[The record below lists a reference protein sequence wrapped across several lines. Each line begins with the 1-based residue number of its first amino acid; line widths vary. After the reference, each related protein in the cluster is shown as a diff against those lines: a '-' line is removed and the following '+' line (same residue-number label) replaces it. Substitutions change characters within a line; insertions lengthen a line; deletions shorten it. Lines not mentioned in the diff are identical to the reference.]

1 MARKKKEEQ
10 ATEGQANAAPQE
22 VKTDAK
28 PAEKPEEPAKP
39 KEKAETKAEPKP
51 EIPSTLPSDLLDEE
65 VEESETESEEPKE
78 KQTFSAELLEKVRL
92 FNKWSFKDIT
102 VNDESLVNFINL
114 RPIIIPHTSGK
125 HSAKKFWKSEK
136 ISIVERFVNKM
147 LAPGLVGK
155 RIKGRGASHYM
166 GKKQKALQILYN
178 AFVIVE
184 AKTGKNPIQA
194 LVDSIINVAPRE
206 EITRISMG
214 GISYQQAVDISPQ
227 RRVDLS
233 IKFIIQSTLGLAY
246 NGLKPIDELIADE
259 LILSS
264 RNDVNSK
271 SIKRRD
277 ELERIAYLAR

>member
-10 ATEGQANAAPQE
+10 TAEGQSSAAPQE
-22 VKTDAK
+22 AKAEEK
-28 PAEKPEEPAKP
+28 PAEKA
-39 KEKAETKAEPKP
+39 AEPEKEQP
-51 EIPSTLPSDLLDEE
+51 KNEPKAVIMSSSLPADLLEEE
-65 VEESETESEEPKE
+65 VEESEMESEAPKE
-78 KQTFSAELLEKVRL
+78 KETFSAELLEKVRL
-92 FNKWSFKDIT
+92 FNKWSFKDIS

-125 HSAKKFWKSEK
+125 HSKKKFWKSEK

-147 LAPGLVGK
+147 LAPGLISK

-178 AFVIVE
+178 AFVIIE

-227 RRVDLS
+227 RRVDLA

-271 SIKRRD
+271 AIKRRD